1 MGVPRSL
8 QAGFTYI
15 GLLVAVVILGLML
28 TAASRV
34 WSLTEQRERE
44 TQLLFI
50 GDEFRAAIA
59 RYFAFG
65 HRYPQSLQELLDD
78 QRSPVPRRYLRRL
91 YRDPMMGDT
100 DWTLVPAPGGG
111 IMGVA
116 SKSKQAPI
124 KRAGFSLVDFAFK
137 GADCYCLW
145 QFVYQP
151 RFLPGGAPMPAT
163 IAPAPTGPTIT
174 GPTTAPGVPVPLGH
188 P

>member
-1 MGVPRSL
+1 MGVPRSP
-8 QAGFTYI
+8 QAGFTYV
-15 GLLVAVVILGLML
+15 GLLFAVVILGLML

-34 WSLTEQRERE
+34 WSLSEQRERE

-59 RYFAFG
+59 GYFAFG

-91 YRDPMMGDT
+91 YHDPMTGDM
-100 DWTLVPAPGGG
+100 DWTLLPAPGGG

-116 SKSKQAPI
+116 SKSKRAPI
-124 KRAGFSLVDFAFK
+124 KRARFKLVDFAFE

-145 QFVYQP
+145 QFIYQP
-151 RFLPGGAPMPAT
+151 RYFGTTAPAT
-163 IAPAPTGPTIT
+163 TGPTPTAPVT
-174 GPTTAPGVPVPLGH
+174 GPTTAPGVPVPLG
-188 P
+188 PKP